1 MLIQDFS
8 TRQSKDSFIMPN
20 IEYVKADFEKRN
32 RLPIQEPVK
41 EKVKEVTS
49 QVPLLSKTKTTS
61 QMPLPPI
68 KESK

>member
-1 MLIQDFS
+1 
-8 TRQSKDSFIMPN
+8 MPN